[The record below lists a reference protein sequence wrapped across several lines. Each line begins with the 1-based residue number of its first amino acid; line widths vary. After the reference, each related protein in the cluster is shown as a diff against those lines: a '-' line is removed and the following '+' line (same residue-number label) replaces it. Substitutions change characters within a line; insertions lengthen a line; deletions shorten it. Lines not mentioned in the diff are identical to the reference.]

1 MKLDL
6 SQPFD
11 LQRFNER
18 SKILV
23 DASSKVEL
31 TKFMPNRS
39 INQNAYFHVL
49 CQYVALE
56 TGYTTEDAKTML
68 KRGFGS
74 FMIKDINGHPEL
86 VSSAKI
92 NSAQMT
98 EFIDWIRL
106 YASEEIGIY
115 LLTADEFKY
124 NRFEVEKELQYV
136 K

>member
-6 SQPFD
+6 SLPYD
-11 LQRFNER
+11 LQRFKER
-18 SKILV
+18 SKILI
-23 DASSKVEL
+23 DAGSKVEL
-31 TKFMPNRS
+31 IKPNPNRS
-39 INQNAYFHVL
+39 VNQNSYFHVL

-56 TGYTTEDAKTML
+56 TGYTTEQTKKML
-68 KRGFGS
+68 KREFGS
-74 FMIKDINGHPEL
+74 FMIEDVNGHPEL
-86 VSSAKI
+86 VSSANI
-92 NSAQMT
+92 DSAQMT

-115 LLTADEFKY
+115 LLTADEHKY